1 MFEKNMM
8 LAYLLDFYGE
18 TLDGHTR
25 EVMKAYYE
33 DDLSL
38 SEIAEGEDISRQG
51 VRHIIKKG
59 EEQLL
64 ALERSLGLAKHHS
77 ELVSVANSLESLKKY
92 FEDLGDTERSRTV
105 SNAINTIINKGV

>member
-18 TLDGHTR
+18 TLDSHTR
-25 EVMKAYYE
+25 EIMRAYYE

-38 SEIAEGEDISRQG
+38 SEIAEGEGISRQG
-51 VRHIIKKG
+51 VRHVIKKG

-64 ALERSLGLAKHHS
+64 FLEDSLGLAKRHKELISALDSLLPIKEYFDSVGDMEKS
-77 ELVSVANSLESLKKY
+77 EIIS
-92 FEDLGDTERSRTV
+92 G
-105 SNAINTIINKGV
+105 AINTIMNKGV